1 MGGRKPTVE
10 VVAAR
15 THLGFEIIHA
25 QEIAEAVVVGVVA
38 GCALELMLVVERQ
51 LRGECCR
58 VTEPPFARGQRR
70 VVDEGDGMVVGEISS
85 NVAGIAG

>member
-10 VVAAR
+10 VVAAPA
-15 THLGFEIIHA
+15 HLGFEIIHA

-38 GCALELMLVVERQ
+38 GRALELMLVVERQ

-58 VTEPPFARGQRR
+58 VTEPRLACGQRR

-85 NVAGIAG
+85 DVAGIAG